1 MATISPYICPYVFP
15 FNCSCISVKLKTR
28 IPDLLMNKLS
38 HFLFKADLGSAED
51 FLAEGA
57 DINSDV
63 DGLPIYAA
71 INSEIPDVLR
81 FCIRHGADVN
91 KNMTIEVNLST
102 VTCTPLHIA
111 IENAIDAM
119 VQGEQPEPAAEDM
132 EMVRILVEH
141 GADLTLTDSRGHR
154 PLDVF
159 NGYTNKLEQFNLLK
173 DFFRKIIPDIDNQVE
188 FKPRY

>member
-1 MATISPYICPYVFP
+1 
-15 FNCSCISVKLKTR
+15 
-28 IPDLLMNKLS
+28 MNKLS